1 MKISNELKIG
11 FWAIVTLV
19 ILFLGVNYLKGVHT
33 LRQGDFYYLSSDKVE
48 GLAVSS
54 HVKLHGLK
62 VGLVR
67 EMEYDKPSNRVIV
80 TINIYDD
87 NIKIPVDSR
96 VFVTSDLLG
105 TSSINLELG
114 ESTQFF
120 NTWDTIYAPM
130 NNVGLLDK
138 VDPVI
143 AKVDALLPKLDT
155 LVSGIT
161 VLVNESKVQE
171 SLLELNK
178 MTVRLNQTV
187 NSLNGL
193 LKNDVPTIMNN
204 VESTTA
210 NLDTISNQLKE
221 AEVEKILANAN
232 RTLDEM
238 NQLMKRVQANDN
250 TVGKLLNTTDL
261 HDHLNR
267 TLSDVDSLVN
277 AIKENPKKYIRV
289 KVF

>member
-11 FWAIVTLV
+11 FWAIVTCV
-19 ILFLGVNYLKGVHT
+19 VLFLGVNYLKGVHT
-33 LRQGDFYYLSSDKVE
+33 LRQGDFYYLLSEKVE

-62 VGLVR
+62 VGIVR
-67 EMEYDKPSNRVIV
+67 EMQYDKKSDKVLV
-80 TINIYDD
+80 TLNIYNDE
-87 NIKIPVDSR
+87 IQIPVDSR
-96 VFVTSDLLG
+96 VTVTTDLLG

-114 ESTQFF
+114 GSDQYF
-120 NTWDTIYAPM
+120 NPWDTIKAPAT
-130 NNVGLLDK
+130 NASLLDK
-138 VDPVI
+138 ADPII

-193 LKNDVPTIMNN
+193 LKNDVPTIINN

-210 NLDTISNQLKE
+210 NLDTISSQLKE

-232 RTLDEM
+232 RTLNEM

-250 TVGKLLNTTDL
+250 TVGKLLNTTEL
-261 HDHLNR
+261 HEHLNN

>member
-11 FWAIVTLV
+11 FWAIVTCV
-19 ILFLGVNYLKGVHT
+19 VLFLGVNYLKGVHT
-33 LRQGDFYYLSSDKVE
+33 LRQGDFYYLLSEKVE

-62 VGLVR
+62 VGIVR
-67 EMEYDKPSNRVIV
+67 EMQYDKKSDKVLV
-80 TINIYDD
+80 TLNIYNDE
-87 NIKIPVDSR
+87 IQIPVDSR
-96 VFVTSDLLG
+96 VTVTTDLLG

-114 ESTQFF
+114 RSDQYF
-120 NTWDTIYAPM
+120 NPWDTIKAPATKAS
-130 NNVGLLDK
+130 LLDK
-138 VDPVI
+138 ADPII

-193 LKNDVPTIMNN
+193 LKNDVPTIINN

-232 RTLDEM
+232 RTLNEM

-250 TVGKLLNTTDL
+250 TVGKLLNTTEL
-261 HDHLNR
+261 HEHLNN

>member
-11 FWAIVTLV
+11 FWAIVTCV
-19 ILFLGVNYLKGVHT
+19 VLFLGVNYLKGVHT
-33 LRQGDFYYLSSDKVE
+33 LRQGDFYYLLSEKVE

-62 VGLVR
+62 VGIVR
-67 EMEYDKPSNRVIV
+67 EMQYDKPSNKVLV

-96 VFVTSDLLG
+96 LFVTSDLLG

-114 ESTQFF
+114 QSEQCF
-120 NTWDTIYAPM
+120 NTWDTIIAPST
-130 NNVGLLDK
+130 NASLLDK
-138 VDPVI
+138 ADPII

-178 MTVRLNQTV
+178 MTLRLNQTV

-232 RTLDEM
+232 RTLNEV
-238 NQLMKRVQANDN
+238 NQLMKRIQANDN
-250 TVGKLLNTTDL
+250 TVGKLLNTTEL
-261 HDHLNR
+261 HEHLNS

-277 AIKENPKKYIRV
+277 AIKQNPKKYIRV

>member
-11 FWAIVTLV
+11 FWAIVTCV
-19 ILFLGVNYLKGVHT
+19 VLFLGVNYLKGVHT
-33 LRQGDFYYLSSDKVE
+33 LRQGDFYYLLSEKVE

-62 VGLVR
+62 VGIVR
-67 EMEYDKPSNRVIV
+67 EMQYDKKSDKVLV
-80 TINIYDD
+80 TLNIYNDE
-87 NIKIPVDSR
+87 IQIPVDSR
-96 VFVTSDLLG
+96 VTVSTDLLG

-114 ESTQFF
+114 ESEQYF
-120 NTWDTIYAPM
+120 NTWDTIKAPAT
-130 NNVGLLDK
+130 NASLLDK
-138 VDPVI
+138 ADPII

-210 NLDTISNQLKE
+210 NLDTISSQLKE

-232 RTLDEM
+232 RTLNEM

-250 TVGKLLNTTDL
+250 TVGKLLNTTEL
-261 HDHLNR
+261 HEHLNN

>member
-11 FWAIVTLV
+11 FWAIVSLV
-19 ILFLGVNYLKGVHT
+19 ILYLGVNYLKGVHT
-33 LRQGDFYYLSSDKVE
+33 LKQGDFYYLSSDKVE

-62 VGLVR
+62 VGIVR
-67 EMEYDKPSNRVIV
+67 EMKYDKASDRILV
-80 TINIYDD
+80 TLNIYDD
-87 NIKIPVDSR
+87 NIRIPVDSR
-96 VFVTSDLLG
+96 LYVTTDLLG

-114 ESTQFF
+114 ESEKIYA
-120 NTWDTIYAPM
+120 TWDTIFAPTT
-130 NNVGLLDK
+130 NAGLLEK
-138 VDPVI
+138 ADPII
-143 AKVDALLPKLDT
+143 AKVDELLPKLDT
-155 LVSGIT
+155 LVSGIN

-171 SLLELNK
+171 SLLEINK
-178 MTVRLNQTV
+178 MTLRLNQTV

-193 LKNDVPTIMNN
+193 LKNDVPAIMNN
-204 VESTTA
+204 VKSTTA
-210 NLDTISNQLKE
+210 NLDTISDQLKD

-232 RTLDEM
+232 RTLNEA
-238 NQLMKRVQANDN
+238 NQMIRRLQANDN
-250 TVGKLLNTTDL
+250 SVGKLLNTTDL

>member
-11 FWAIVTLV
+11 FWAIVTCV
-19 ILFLGVNYLKGVHT
+19 VLFLGVNYLKGVHT
-33 LRQGDFYYLSSDKVE
+33 LRQGDFYYLLSEKVE

-62 VGLVR
+62 VGIVR
-67 EMEYDKPSNRVIV
+67 EMQYDKKSDKVLV
-80 TINIYDD
+80 TLNIYNDE
-87 NIKIPVDSR
+87 IQIPVDSR
-96 VFVTSDLLG
+96 VTVTTDLLG

-114 ESTQFF
+114 GSDQYF
-120 NTWDTIYAPM
+120 NPWDTIKAPAT
-130 NNVGLLDK
+130 NASLLDK
-138 VDPVI
+138 ADPII

-204 VESTTA
+204 VESATA
-210 NLDTISNQLKE
+210 NLDTISSQLKE

-232 RTLDEM
+232 RTLNEM

-250 TVGKLLNTTDL
+250 TVGKLLNTTEL
-261 HDHLNR
+261 HEHLNN

>member
-33 LRQGDFYYLSSDKVE
+33 LRQGDFYYLLSEKVE

-62 VGLVR
+62 VGIVR
-67 EMEYDKPSNRVIV
+67 EMEYDIPSNKVLV
-80 TINIYDD
+80 TINIYNDD
-87 NIKIPVDSR
+87 IKIPVDSR
-96 VFVTSDLLG
+96 LFVTSDLLG

-114 ESTQFF
+114 ESNQYF
-120 NTWDTIYAPM
+120 NTWDTIIAPTT
-130 NNVGLLDK
+130 NASLLDK
-138 VDPVI
+138 ADPII

-232 RTLDEM
+232 RTLNEM

-261 HDHLNR
+261 HEHLNN

>member
-11 FWAIVTLV
+11 FWAIVTCV
-19 ILFLGVNYLKGVHT
+19 VLFLGVNYLKGVHT
-33 LRQGDFYYLSSDKVE
+33 LRQGDFYYLLSEKVE

-62 VGLVR
+62 VGIVR
-67 EMEYDKPSNRVIV
+67 EMQYDKKSDKVLV
-80 TINIYDD
+80 TLNIYNDE
-87 NIKIPVDSR
+87 IQIPVDSR
-96 VFVTSDLLG
+96 VTVTTDLLG

-114 ESTQFF
+114 GSDQYF
-120 NTWDTIYAPM
+120 NPWDTIKAPAT
-130 NNVGLLDK
+130 NASLLDK
-138 VDPVI
+138 ADPII

-210 NLDTISNQLKE
+210 NLDTISSQLKE

-232 RTLDEM
+232 RTLNEM

-250 TVGKLLNTTDL
+250 TVGKLLNTTEL
-261 HDHLNR
+261 HAGQCHQGESKEVYPGKSILN
-267 TLSDVDSLVN
+267 
-277 AIKENPKKYIRV
+277 I
-289 KVF
+289 

>member
-11 FWAIVTLV
+11 FWAIVTCV
-19 ILFLGVNYLKGVHT
+19 ILYLGVNYLKGVHT
-33 LRQGDFYYLSSDKVE
+33 LRQGDFYYLLSEKVE

-62 VGLVR
+62 VGIVR
-67 EMEYDKPSNRVIV
+67 EMQYDKKSDKVLV
-80 TINIYDD
+80 TLNIYNDE
-87 NIKIPVDSR
+87 IQIPVDSR
-96 VFVTSDLLG
+96 VTVTTDLLG

-114 ESTQFF
+114 GSDQYF
-120 NTWDTIYAPM
+120 NPWDTIKAPAT
-130 NNVGLLDK
+130 NASLLDK
-138 VDPVI
+138 ADPII

-210 NLDTISNQLKE
+210 NLDTISSQLKE

-232 RTLDEM
+232 RTLNEM

-250 TVGKLLNTTDL
+250 TVGKLLNTTEL
-261 HDHLNR
+261 HEHLNN

>member
-11 FWAIVTLV
+11 FWAIVTCV
-19 ILFLGVNYLKGVHT
+19 VLFLGVNYLKGVHT
-33 LRQGDFYYLSSDKVE
+33 LRQGDFYYLLSEKVE

-62 VGLVR
+62 VGIVR
-67 EMEYDKPSNRVIV
+67 EMQYDKKSDKVLV
-80 TINIYDD
+80 TLNIYNDE
-87 NIKIPVDSR
+87 IQIPVDSR
-96 VFVTSDLLG
+96 VTVSTDLLG

-114 ESTQFF
+114 GSEQYF
-120 NTWDTIYAPM
+120 NPWDTIKAPAT
-130 NNVGLLDK
+130 NASLLDK
-138 VDPVI
+138 ADPII

-232 RTLDEM
+232 RTLNEM

-250 TVGKLLNTTDL
+250 TVGKLLNTTEL
-261 HDHLNR
+261 HEHLNN

>member
-11 FWAIVTLV
+11 FWAIVTCV
-19 ILFLGVNYLKGVHT
+19 VLFLGVNYLKGVHT
-33 LRQGDFYYLSSDKVE
+33 LRQGDFYYLLSEKVE

-62 VGLVR
+62 VGIVR
-67 EMEYDKPSNRVIV
+67 EMQYDKKSDKVLV
-80 TINIYDD
+80 TLNIYNDE
-87 NIKIPVDSR
+87 IQIPVDSR
-96 VFVTSDLLG
+96 VTVTTDLLG

-114 ESTQFF
+114 GSDQYF
-120 NTWDTIYAPM
+120 NPWDTIKAPAT
-130 NNVGLLDK
+130 NASLLDK
-138 VDPVI
+138 ADPII

-178 MTVRLNQTV
+178 MTVRLNQTI

-210 NLDTISNQLKE
+210 NLDTISSQLKE

-232 RTLDEM
+232 RTLNEM

-250 TVGKLLNTTDL
+250 TVGKLLNTTEL
-261 HDHLNR
+261 HEHLNN

>member
-33 LRQGDFYYLSSDKVE
+33 LRQGDFYYLLSEKVE

-62 VGLVR
+62 VGIVR
-67 EMEYDKPSNRVIV
+67 EMEYDIPSNKVLV
-80 TINIYDD
+80 TINIYNDD
-87 NIKIPVDSR
+87 IKIPVDSR
-96 VFVTSDLLG
+96 LFVTSDLLG

-114 ESTQFF
+114 ESKQYF
-120 NTWDTIYAPM
+120 NTWDTIIAPTT
-130 NNVGLLDK
+130 NASLLDK
-138 VDPVI
+138 ADPII
-143 AKVDALLPKLDT
+143 AKVDELLPKLDT

-232 RTLDEM
+232 RTLNEM

-261 HDHLNR
+261 HEHLNS

>member
-11 FWAIVTLV
+11 FWAIVTCV
-19 ILFLGVNYLKGVHT
+19 VLFLGVNYLKGVHT
-33 LRQGDFYYLSSDKVE
+33 LRQGDFYYLLSEKVE

-54 HVKLHGLK
+54 NVKLHGLK
-62 VGLVR
+62 VGIVR
-67 EMEYDKPSNRVIV
+67 EMQYDKKSDKVLV
-80 TINIYDD
+80 TLNIYNDE
-87 NIKIPVDSR
+87 IQIPVDSR
-96 VFVTSDLLG
+96 VTVTTDLLG

-114 ESTQFF
+114 GSDQYF
-120 NTWDTIYAPM
+120 NPWDTIKAPAT
-130 NNVGLLDK
+130 NASLLDK
-138 VDPVI
+138 ADPII
-143 AKVDALLPKLDT
+143 AKVDALLPKIDT

-210 NLDTISNQLKE
+210 NLDTISSQLKE

-232 RTLDEM
+232 RTLNEM

-250 TVGKLLNTTDL
+250 TVGKLLNTTEL
-261 HDHLNR
+261 HEHLNN

>member
-11 FWAIVTLV
+11 FWAIVSLV
-19 ILFLGVNYLKGVHT
+19 ILYLGVNYLKGVHT
-33 LRQGDFYYLSSDKVE
+33 LKQGDFYYLSSDKVE

-62 VGLVR
+62 VGIVR
-67 EMEYDKPSNRVIV
+67 EMKYDKESDRILV
-80 TINIYDD
+80 TLNIYDD
-87 NIKIPVDSR
+87 NIRIPVDSR
-96 VFVTSDLLG
+96 LYVTTDLLG

-114 ESTQFF
+114 ESEKIYA
-120 NTWDTIYAPM
+120 TWDTIFAPTT
-130 NNVGLLDK
+130 NAGLLEK
-138 VDPVI
+138 ADPII
-143 AKVDALLPKLDT
+143 AKVDELLPKLDT
-155 LVSGIT
+155 LVSGIN

-171 SLLELNK
+171 SLLEINK
-178 MTVRLNQTV
+178 MTLRLNQTV

-204 VESTTA
+204 VKSTTA
-210 NLDTISNQLKE
+210 NLDTISDQLKD

-232 RTLDEM
+232 RTLNEA
-238 NQLMKRVQANDN
+238 NQMIRRLQANDN
-250 TVGKLLNTTDL
+250 SVGKLLNTTDL

>member
-33 LRQGDFYYLSSDKVE
+33 LRQGDFYYLLSEKVE

-62 VGLVR
+62 VGIVR
-67 EMEYDKPSNRVIV
+67 EMQYDKPSNKVLV

-96 VFVTSDLLG
+96 LFVTSDLLG

-114 ESTQFF
+114 QSEQCF
-120 NTWDTIYAPM
+120 NTWDTIVAPTT
-130 NNVGLLDK
+130 NDSLLDK
-138 VDPVI
+138 ADPII

-178 MTVRLNQTV
+178 MTLRLNQTV
-187 NSLNGL
+187 NTLNGL
-193 LKNDVPTIMNN
+193 LKNDVPGIMTN

-210 NLDTISNQLKE
+210 NLDTISAKLKD

-232 RTLDEM
+232 RTLNEV
-238 NQLMKRVQANDN
+238 NQLLKRAQAKDN
-250 TVGKLLNTTDL
+250 SVGQLLNTTDL

-267 TLSDVDSLVN
+267 TLSDVDSLVT

>member
-11 FWAIVTLV
+11 FWAIVTCV
-19 ILFLGVNYLKGVHT
+19 VLFLGVNYLKGVHT
-33 LRQGDFYYLSSDKVE
+33 LRQGDFYYLLSEKVE

-62 VGLVR
+62 VGIVR
-67 EMEYDKPSNRVIV
+67 EMQYDKKSDKVLV
-80 TINIYDD
+80 TLNIYNDE
-87 NIKIPVDSR
+87 IQIPIDSR
-96 VFVTSDLLG
+96 VTVSTDLLG

-114 ESTQFF
+114 KSEQYF
-120 NTWDTIYAPM
+120 NPWDTIKAPAT
-130 NNVGLLDK
+130 NASLLDK
-138 VDPVI
+138 ADPII

-232 RTLDEM
+232 RTLNEM

-250 TVGKLLNTTDL
+250 TVGKLLNTTEL
-261 HDHLNR
+261 HEHLNN

>member
-11 FWAIVTLV
+11 FWAIVTCV
-19 ILFLGVNYLKGVHT
+19 VLFLGVNYLKGVHT
-33 LRQGDFYYLSSDKVE
+33 LRQGDFYYLLSEKVE

-62 VGLVR
+62 VGIVR
-67 EMEYDKPSNRVIV
+67 EMQYDKKSDKVLV
-80 TINIYDD
+80 TLNIYNDE
-87 NIKIPVDSR
+87 IQIPVDSR
-96 VFVTSDLLG
+96 VTVTTDLLG

-114 ESTQFF
+114 GSDQYF
-120 NTWDTIYAPM
+120 NPWDTIKAPAT
-130 NNVGLLDK
+130 NASLLDK
-138 VDPVI
+138 ADPII

-187 NSLNGL
+187 TSLNGL

-210 NLDTISNQLKE
+210 NLDTISSQLKE

-232 RTLDEM
+232 RTLNEM
-238 NQLMKRVQANDN
+238 KQLMKRVQANDN
-250 TVGKLLNTTDL
+250 TVGKLLNTTEL
-261 HDHLNR
+261 HEHLNN

>member
-11 FWAIVTLV
+11 FWAIVTCV
-19 ILFLGVNYLKGVHT
+19 VLFLGVNYLKGVHT
-33 LRQGDFYYLSSDKVE
+33 LRQGDFYYLLSEKVE

-62 VGLVR
+62 VGIVR
-67 EMEYDKPSNRVIV
+67 EMQYDKKSDKVLV
-80 TINIYDD
+80 TLNIYNDE
-87 NIKIPVDSR
+87 IQIPVDSR
-96 VFVTSDLLG
+96 VTVTTDLLG

-114 ESTQFF
+114 RSDQYF
-120 NTWDTIYAPM
+120 NPWDTIKAPAT
-130 NNVGLLDK
+130 NASLLDK
-138 VDPVI
+138 ADPII

-193 LKNDVPTIMNN
+193 LKNDVPAIMNN

-232 RTLDEM
+232 RTLNEM

-250 TVGKLLNTTDL
+250 TVGKLLNTTEL
-261 HDHLNR
+261 HEHLNN

>member
-261 HDHLNR
+261 HEHLNS

>member
-11 FWAIVTLV
+11 FWAIVTCV
-19 ILFLGVNYLKGVHT
+19 VLFLGVNYLKGVHT
-33 LRQGDFYYLSSDKVE
+33 LRQGDFYYLLSEKVE

-62 VGLVR
+62 VGIVR
-67 EMEYDKPSNRVIV
+67 EMQYDKKSDKVLV
-80 TINIYDD
+80 TLNIYNDA
-87 NIKIPVDSR
+87 IQIPIDSR
-96 VFVTSDLLG
+96 VTVSTDLLG

-114 ESTQFF
+114 GSEQYF
-120 NTWDTIYAPM
+120 NPWDTIKAPAT
-130 NNVGLLDK
+130 NASLLDK
-138 VDPVI
+138 ADPII

-232 RTLDEM
+232 RTLNEM

-250 TVGKLLNTTDL
+250 TVGKLLNTTEL
-261 HDHLNR
+261 HEHLNN

>member
-1 MKISNELKIG
+1 M
-11 FWAIVTLV
+11 
-19 ILFLGVNYLKGVHT
+19 GVNYLKGVHT
-33 LRQGDFYYLSSDKVE
+33 LRQGDFYYLLSEKVE

-62 VGLVR
+62 VGIVR
-67 EMEYDKPSNRVIV
+67 EMQYDKKSDKVLV
-80 TINIYDD
+80 TLNIYNDE
-87 NIKIPVDSR
+87 IQIPVDSR
-96 VFVTSDLLG
+96 VTVTTDLLG

-114 ESTQFF
+114 GSDQYF
-120 NTWDTIYAPM
+120 NPWDTIKAPAT
-130 NNVGLLDK
+130 NASLLDK
-138 VDPVI
+138 ADPII

-210 NLDTISNQLKE
+210 NLDTISSQLKE

-232 RTLDEM
+232 RTLNEM

-250 TVGKLLNTTDL
+250 TVGKLLNTTEL
-261 HDHLNR
+261 HEHLNN

>member
-19 ILFLGVNYLKGVHT
+19 ILFLGVNYLKGIHT
-33 LRQGDFYYLSSDKVE
+33 LRQGDFYYLLSEKVE

-62 VGLVR
+62 VGIVR
-67 EMEYDKPSNRVIV
+67 EMQYDKPSNKVLV

-96 VFVTSDLLG
+96 LFVTSDLLG

-114 ESTQFF
+114 QSEQCF
-120 NTWDTIYAPM
+120 NTWDTIIAPST
-130 NNVGLLDK
+130 NASLLDK
-138 VDPVI
+138 ADPI
-143 AKVDALLPKLDT
+143 ISKVDALLPKLDT

-178 MTVRLNQTV
+178 MTLRLNQTV

-232 RTLDEM
+232 RTLNEV
-238 NQLMKRVQANDN
+238 NQLMKRIQANDN
-250 TVGKLLNTTDL
+250 TVGKLLNTTEL
-261 HDHLNR
+261 HEHLNS

-277 AIKENPKKYIRV
+277 AIKQNPKKYIRV

>member
-11 FWAIVTLV
+11 FWAIVTCV
-19 ILFLGVNYLKGVHT
+19 VLFLGVNYLKGVHT
-33 LRQGDFYYLSSDKVE
+33 LRQGDFYYLLSEKVE

-62 VGLVR
+62 VGIVR
-67 EMEYDKPSNRVIV
+67 EMQYDKKSDKVLV
-80 TINIYDD
+80 TLNIYNDE
-87 NIKIPVDSR
+87 IQIPVDSR
-96 VFVTSDLLG
+96 VTVTTDLLG

-114 ESTQFF
+114 GSDQYF
-120 NTWDTIYAPM
+120 NPWDTIKAPAT
-130 NNVGLLDK
+130 NASLLDK
-138 VDPVI
+138 ADPII
-143 AKVDALLPKLDT
+143 AKVDALLPKLDP

-161 VLVNESKVQE
+161 ILVNESKVQE

-210 NLDTISNQLKE
+210 NLDTISSQLKE

-232 RTLDEM
+232 RTLNEM

-250 TVGKLLNTTDL
+250 TVGKLLNTTEL
-261 HDHLNR
+261 HEHLNN